1 MATCALI
8 GQAAGTG
15 AAVAVKH
22 DCLPAVVTT
31 EHMSELQK
39 LLLDDG
45 CFLPGVVRSVSSDAE
60 VQVSGEEAALLANGW
75 ERPYDG
81 KENHISVAAGGS
93 LKINVKGGKTLRL
106 ALDPDFSR
114 ESITD
119 HVAYQKFAM
128 RTHVFGDLQANRPLN
143 MPKNLL
149 KSGNVKITCAD
160 GSSQNV
166 TIANNRKPR
175 IYLSLPEN
183 AVTIELNEL
192 AAWGGEEVNFFACDI
207 I

>member
-1 MATCALI
+1 MVELRRATPE
-8 GQAAGTG
+8 
-15 AAVAVKH
+15 
-22 DCLPAVVTT
+22 D
-31 EHMSELQK
+31 
-39 LLLDDG
+39 
-45 CFLPGVVRSVSSDAE
+45 
-60 VQVSGEEAALLANGW
+60 AALLANGW

-81 KENHISVAAGGS
+81 KENHISIPAGGS
-93 LKINVKGGKTLRL
+93 LTVAVKGGKTLRL

-149 KSGNVKITCAD
+149 KSCEAVITCAD
-160 GSSQNV
+160 GSKQNV

-175 IYLSLPEN
+175 IYLPLPEN
-183 AVTIELNEL
+183 AVKIELTDL
-192 AAWGGEEVNFFACDI
+192 TGWGGEEVNLFACDVI
-207 I
+207 